1 MSATPAAAGD
11 DAAID
16 AVITWVD
23 GRDPAHAARLA
34 AFLGDDGRA
43 RPAAAHPTRFDDAGE
58 IEWCLASIIRF
69 APWIRRVHIVTAD
82 QVPPLMA
89 RIAGTPWADR
99 VRVVDH
105 RDTFAGHA
113 QHLPTF
119 NSRAIITTLW
129 RIPDLADRFV
139 YFNDDFVLLRPV
151 ARGDFFRADGRMV
164 LRGEWRRQS
173 HRRPMRGLVEWLRR
187 ASGKDPATSATA
199 RVRNLAA
206 QEESARLGGFPDDY
220 LRLYHNPF
228 PMRRSTLARWFAAH
242 PDQFERNLRPRLR
255 SADQFKTEALCA
267 HLEVAAGTAELDNSL
282 RTVQLKPAEQWLPR
296 MRRKMAQAQADP
308 RTAFAVVQSL
318 DQAPPATQALLRDWL
333 DARIGR
339 LDDALAQARA
349 Q

>member
-1 MSATPAAAGD
+1 MSAAPGEAD
-11 DAAID
+11 DDTAVD

-34 AFLGDDGRA
+34 AFLGDVGMA

-69 APWIRRVHIVTAD
+69 APWIRRVHIVTGQ
-82 QVPPLMA
+82 QVPPLLA
-89 RIAGTPWADR
+89 RLADTPWADR

-105 RDTFAGHA
+105 RDTFAGHE

-139 YFNDDFVLLRPV
+139 YFNDDFVLVRPV
-151 ARGDFFRADGRMV
+151 AREDFFRADGRMV
-164 LRGEWRRQS
+164 LRGDWRRQS
-173 HRRPMRGLVEWLRR
+173 HKRPLRRLVEALRAMAGR
-187 ASGKDPATSATA
+187 DPKTSATA

-206 QEESARLGGFPDDY
+206 QEESARLGGYPDAY
-220 LRLYHNPF
+220 LRLFHNPF
-228 PMRRSTLARWFAAH
+228 PMRRSTLAQWFAAH
-242 PDQFERNLRPRLR
+242 PDQLERNLRPRLR
-255 SADQFKTEALCA
+255 SADQFKTEALAA
-267 HLEVAAGTAELDNSL
+267 HLESAQGTAVLDNTL
-282 RTVQLKPAEQWLPR
+282 RTLQLKPAEQWLPR
-296 MRRKMAQAQADP
+296 MRRKMAQADADP

-318 DQAPPATQALLRDWL
+318 DQAPEATQALLRAWL

-339 LDDALAQARA
+339 LDDALAQAGR
-349 Q
+349 